1 MALTAHDAGAVGGT
15 SAGAVGPNITIPT
28 PPSSA
33 NNTINNNAPKTAAR
47 FASAGDNDHLPMLL
61 VANQGPPQSPP
72 SSNPDP
78 AVFTPSDSAATA
90 LMVACISEFDPTRI
104 GARNPATGQLVTSG
118 VLSESFCDDYIR
130 RFSHKLMVTAAK
142 PK

>member
-1 MALTAHDAGAVGGT
+1 
-15 SAGAVGPNITIPT
+15 
-28 PPSSA
+28 
-33 NNTINNNAPKTAAR
+33 
-47 FASAGDNDHLPMLL
+47 MLL
-61 VANQGPPQSPP
+61 VANQPRRKAQLAR
-72 SSNPDP
+72 NPDP
-78 AVFTPSDSAATA
+78 AVFTPWDSAATA